1 MTTDLKKGSTFGHYR
16 IDSKIGSGG
25 MGDVYL
31 ADDTKLGR
39 KVAIKFLHEKF
50 SKEEDLLNRFIQEAK
65 AASALNHP
73 NILTVYEVGEHDGNH
88 YISTEYIDGKTLR
101 ERMKERLTF
110 DEIVSIMLQAAEAL
124 SAAHRAGIVHRD
136 IKPEN
141 IMVRADGYV
150 KVLDFGLAKLTEINS
165 GGEEETK
172 KLVKTNPGVVMGTVA
187 YMSPE
192 QARGK
197 ATDARSDVFS
207 FGIVLYEMLTGMVP
221 FAGETMTDVLSSI
234 ISIEPQPVTTLAP
247 HLPKELQRI
256 VQKTLRKK
264 RDLRYQ
270 TTQDLLVDLKDLRDE
285 LQLEAKL
292 EQTAVPNK
300 SDSGQTS
307 APRHSTS
314 SGASSSGGVKDS
326 LLLTEFDNTTGE
338 AIFDQTLKMALAFSL
353 AQSPFLDIVPDSRVS
368 QTLRLMGR
376 KPNERVTRELG
387 EEICMRQNL
396 KAFMAG
402 TISSFGEIYVLTLE
416 AVNARTGE
424 SLGREFEQ
432 VNSREEV
439 LNALGRA
446 AAGIREKLGESLSS
460 IEKFNVP
467 GESITTSSLEALKIF
482 VLGREQVV
490 NGKQLE
496 AIPFYK
502 KALEIDPEFAL
513 AYTELAVVYRNTDQ
527 WKSAAEMT
535 AKAYELR
542 ETVSETERL
551 RIIYYYHNF
560 VAGEMDKAIE
570 TLELWRNTYPNFVV
584 SYVSLSDSYER
595 LGQSEKAIGFAR
607 EGLRLDPNYAT
618 IYMNLLES
626 LVSLDRYDEAKETCR
641 QAFERKL
648 DGDYFHLFPYMVA
661 FIEND
666 AAEME
671 ANLRWFTGRDDEYLA
686 LDLQAGSAGFQGKW
700 RTAQDFSRRSIDL
713 AGRGNTKEV
722 AAKFASAQA
731 LRIAFWSSGTGLPAS
746 DDPQLKTIL
755 KAQTNKALNLE
766 KGQLVVVAVA
776 LAAAGH
782 AEEANAL
789 TGELSG
795 QRPNDTLLN
804 QLWLPTINA
813 ALLLQNGK
821 AKEAIEELEITE
833 RLERAAEFY
842 PQYLRGL
849 AYLKLNKSK
858 DAVREFDKIINHRG
872 EGPLSSIYALAQLG
886 KARATKDKA
895 DYEKFFDLWKD
906 ADPDMP
912 ALVEAK
918 KEFAELDGKKK
929 KD

>member
-1 MTTDLKKGSTFGHYR
+1 MSTQLRDSFAHYKIR
-16 IDSKIGSGG
+16 SQIGSGG

-31 ADDTKLGR
+31 ADDTKLDR

-50 SKEEDLLNRFIQEAK
+50 SKDEDLLNRFIQEAK

-73 NILTVYEVGEHDGNH
+73 NILTVYEIGEHEGRH
-88 YISTEYIDGKTLR
+88 YISAEYIDGKTLR
-101 ERMKERLTF
+101 ERMKQRLTF
-110 DEIVSIMLQAAEAL
+110 DETLSIMVQTAEAL
-124 SAAHRAGIVHRD
+124 SAAHQAGIIHRD

-141 IMVRADGYV
+141 IMIRSDGYV
-150 KVLDFGLAKLTEINS
+150 KVLDFGLAKLTEINHTD
-165 GGEEETK
+165 GEEQTK

-197 ATDARSDVFS
+197 NTDARSDVFS
-207 FGIVLYEMLTGMVP
+207 FGIVLYEMLTGKVP
-221 FAGETMTDVLSSI
+221 FTGETMTDVLSSI
-234 ISIEPQPVTTLAP
+234 ISTEPQGITSLAP
-247 HLPKELQRI
+247 HLPRELQRI

-270 TTQDLLVDLKDLRDE
+270 TTQDMLVDLKDLRDE

-300 SDSGQTS
+300 PDSGQVS
-307 APRHSTS
+307 APRYSTS
-314 SGASSSGGVKDS
+314 SGGGIKDS
-326 LLLTEFDNTTGE
+326 LLLTEFENATGE

-376 KPNERVTRELG
+376 KADERVTRELG

-502 KALEIDPEFAL
+502 KALEIDPKFAL

-535 AKAYELR
+535 ANAYELR

-560 VAGEMDKAIE
+560 VAGEMDKATE

-607 EGLRLDPNYAT
+607 QGLKLDPNYAT
-618 IYMNLLES
+618 IYMNLVES

-666 AAEME
+666 AAAME
-671 ANLRWFTGRDDEYLA
+671 ANLRWFAGRDDEYLA
-686 LDLQAGSAGFQGKW
+686 LDLQAGAAGFHGKW
-700 RTAQDFSRRSIDL
+700 RTAQDFSRRSFDL

-722 AAKFASAQA
+722 AAKFAAEQA
-731 LRIAFWSSGTGLPAS
+731 LRIVFWSSGTGLPAS
-746 DDPQLKTIL
+746 DDPQLRTVL

-776 LAAAGH
+776 LALAAAGH
-782 AEEANAL
+782 ADEANLL
-789 TGELSG
+789 TNELFDE
-795 QRPNDTLLN
+795 RPKDNLLN
-804 QLWLPTINA
+804 HLWLPTIRA
-813 ALLLQNGK
+813 ALLLQSGK

-833 RLERAAEFY
+833 RLEKAAEFY

-849 AYLKLNKSK
+849 AYLQLKKSK
-858 DAVREFDKIINHRG
+858 DAVREFDKILNHRG
-872 EGPLSSIYALAQLG
+872 EAPLSSVYPLAQLG
-886 KARATKDKA
+886 KARAMKDKA
-895 DYEKFFDLWKD
+895 EYEKFLEIWKD
-906 ADPDMP
+906 ADKDMP
-912 ALVEAK
+912 ALLAARE
-918 KEFAELDGKKK
+918 EFEKL
-929 KD
+929 

>member
-1 MTTDLKKGSTFGHYR
+1 MSTQLRDSFAHYKIR
-16 IDSKIGSGG
+16 SQIGSGG

-31 ADDTKLGR
+31 ADDTKLDR

-50 SKEEDLLNRFIQEAK
+50 SKDEDLLNRFIQEAK

-73 NILTVYEVGEHDGNH
+73 NILTVYEIGEHEGRH
-88 YISTEYIDGKTLR
+88 YISAEYIDGKTLR
-101 ERMKERLTF
+101 ERMKQRLTF
-110 DEIVSIMLQAAEAL
+110 DETLSIMVQTAEAL
-124 SAAHRAGIVHRD
+124 SAAHQAKIVHRD

-141 IMVRADGYV
+141 IMIRSDGYV
-150 KVLDFGLAKLTEINS
+150 KVLDFGLAKLTEINHTD
-165 GGEEETK
+165 GEEQTK

-197 ATDARSDVFS
+197 NTDARSDVFS
-207 FGIVLYEMLTGMVP
+207 FGIVLYEMLTGKVP
-221 FAGETMTDVLSSI
+221 FTGETMTDVLSSI
-234 ISIEPQPVTTLAP
+234 ISTEPQGITSLAP
-247 HLPKELQRI
+247 HLPRELQRI

-270 TTQDLLVDLKDLRDE
+270 TTQDMLVDLKDLRDE

-300 SDSGQTS
+300 PDSGQVS
-307 APRHSTS
+307 APRYSTS
-314 SGASSSGGVKDS
+314 SGGGIKDS
-326 LLLTEFDNTTGE
+326 LLLTEFENATGE

-376 KPNERVTRELG
+376 KADERVTRELG

-502 KALEIDPEFAL
+502 KALEIDPKFAL

-535 AKAYELR
+535 ANAYELR

-560 VAGEMDKAIE
+560 VAGEMDKATE

-607 EGLRLDPNYAT
+607 QGLKLDPNYAT
-618 IYMNLLES
+618 IYMNLVES

-666 AAEME
+666 AAAME
-671 ANLRWFTGRDDEYLA
+671 ANLRWFAGRDDEYLA
-686 LDLQAGSAGFQGKW
+686 LDLQAGAAGFHGKW
-700 RTAQDFSRRSIDL
+700 RTAQDFSRRSFDL

-722 AAKFASAQA
+722 AAKFAAEQA
-731 LRIAFWSSGTGLPAS
+731 LRIVFWSSGTGLPAS
-746 DDPQLKTIL
+746 DDPQLRTVL

-776 LAAAGH
+776 LALAAAGH
-782 AEEANAL
+782 ADEANLL
-789 TGELSG
+789 TNELFDE
-795 QRPNDTLLN
+795 RPKDNLLN
-804 QLWLPTINA
+804 HLWLPTIRA
-813 ALLLQNGK
+813 ALLLQSGK

-833 RLERAAEFY
+833 RLEKAAEFY

-849 AYLKLNKSK
+849 AYLQLKKSK
-858 DAVREFDKIINHRG
+858 DAVREFDKILNHRG
-872 EGPLSSIYALAQLG
+872 EAPLSSVYPLAQLG
-886 KARATKDKA
+886 KARAMKDKA
-895 DYEKFFDLWKD
+895 EYEKFLEIWKD
-906 ADPDMP
+906 ADKDMP
-912 ALVEAK
+912 ALLAARE
-918 KEFAELDGKKK
+918 EFEKL
-929 KD
+929 